1 MGKNM
6 RIVRTIFMMG
16 TFLVLS
22 SFQTQILEGV
32 VTAVEDGDTITVDIK
47 GTPTVV
53 RLFSIDCPEDGQGFG
68 AKAKQFTT
76 AIAMGKTVKVE
87 KLRLDA
93 RGRTIANVILPDGT
107 NLAIHLL
114 EQGLA
119 WHYTVYSDSKE
130 LAAIEKKARD
140 QKKGLWVQ
148 ENPVEPWKYRE
159 QQKEQKNN

>member
-1 MGKNM
+1 MDMKT
-6 RIVRTIFMMG
+6 VRTTLVIG
-16 TFLVLS
+16 IFLVLS
-22 SFQTQILEGV
+22 SFQTQFVEGV
-32 VTAVEDGDTITVDIK
+32 VTAVEDGDTITIDIK
-47 GTPTVV
+47 GTSTVV

-76 AIAMGKTVKVE
+76 AIALGKTVKVE
-87 KLRLDA
+87 KLKVDP
-93 RGRTIANVILPDGT
+93 RGRTIANVFLQDGS
-107 NLAIHLL
+107 NLAVHLL

-159 QQKEQKNN
+159 QQKE